1 MKISLIIGIT
11 VTLIVSSCF
20 NKIAAQNNSVWGSV
34 ENIEELLSSDAY
46 LNLAKL
52 MSLTEKQILPSSK
65 NPMLLKV
72 YEFSCNCNEADLY
85 TAVTQTPGILGV
97 EYGPKYE
104 SLVLPNDY
112 YAEFPTMYPLDLINA
127 EQAWE
132 STHGDTNIILG
143 ITDVNYDI
151 THEELVGKYVYY
163 DTMNSAVPTHGN
175 AVSILAAGNTDN
187 LVGLS
192 SIGYDLRLGLYR
204 MNYNEV
210 LYAAYAGSKVINM
223 SWTSG
228 CNSNIYQQLAMD
240 EACVAGAFLVAAAGN
255 GNTCGGPDSL
265 VYPAAYDNVFAVTSI
280 GPYDNHERYIGN
292 PNSTHQHNSTV
303 DLCAPGYDVPL
314 STAPGIYETGSGT
327 SFAAPYVTGTV
338 GLMLSVNP
346 CMSNAEIEN
355 ILKLSSVNVDALNPS
370 YAGLLGAGR
379 LDAEAAVEM
388 ALNSATN
395 INPCPIYN
403 DLCEGIIL
411 CDSSQ
416 SVYAGPCQ
424 TVFWGYT
431 DDYAT
436 VELNGL
442 TSGGNGATMSTWTD
456 QYGNI
461 MGIGNNITFLSDA
474 SGVSPGAFT
483 TRTYTLTHSDASGC
497 SVSGEVNVITYN
509 VKCPNPSGNP
519 DQAKIIICGKRG
531 RNCVPYNAVEHIL
544 ATCPGCTLGPC
555 KAISNCKSFGTANNE
570 FEAPAV
576 QVYPNPS
583 KGIINVK
590 TEENQTIDKIEIYN
604 CMGQLV
610 TTQLNSPFFTV
621 DITKEKGGIFFIK
634 AYFDD
639 QVTSTVVS
647 YF

>member
-1 MKISLIIGIT
+1 MRKFLLFGITTTLIIT
-11 VTLIVSSCF
+11 CCF

-34 ENIEELLSSDAY
+34 ENIEDLLSSDAY
-46 LNLAKL
+46 LQLDKL
-52 MSLTEKQILPSSK
+52 YSLTEEQILPSSK
-65 NPMLLKV
+65 NAELLKV
-72 YEFSCNCNEADLY
+72 YAFSCNCDEVDLY
-85 TAVTQTPGILGV
+85 TAITQVSGIQGV

-570 FEAPAV
+570 FEAPG
-576 QVYPNPS
+576 QVA
-583 KGIINVK
+583 
-590 TEENQTIDKIEIYN
+590 KI
-604 CMGQLV
+604 C
-610 TTQLNSPFFTV
+610 
-621 DITKEKGGIFFIK
+621 
-634 AYFDD
+634 
-639 QVTSTVVS
+639 STAL
-647 YF
+647 

>member
-1 MKISLIIGIT
+1 MRKFLLFGITTTLIIT
-11 VTLIVSSCF
+11 CCF

-34 ENIEELLSSDAY
+34 ENIEDLLSSDAY
-46 LNLAKL
+46 LQLDKL
-52 MSLTEKQILPSSK
+52 YSLTEEQILPSSK
-65 NPMLLKV
+65 NAELLKV
-72 YEFSCNCNEADLY
+72 YAFSCNCDEVDLY
-85 TAVTQTPGILGV
+85 TAITQVSGIQGV

-228 CNSNIYQQLAMD
+228 CNSNIYQQLAID

-395 INPCPIYN
+395 INP
-403 DLCEGIIL
+403 
-411 CDSSQ
+411 
-416 SVYAGPCQ
+416 
-424 TVFWGYT
+424 
-431 DDYAT
+431 
-436 VELNGL
+436 
-442 TSGGNGATMSTWTD
+442 
-456 QYGNI
+456 
-461 MGIGNNITFLSDA
+461 
-474 SGVSPGAFT
+474 
-483 TRTYTLTHSDASGC
+483 
-497 SVSGEVNVITYN
+497 
-509 VKCPNPSGNP
+509 
-519 DQAKIIICGKRG
+519 
-531 RNCVPYNAVEHIL
+531 
-544 ATCPGCTLGPC
+544 
-555 KAISNCKSFGTANNE
+555 
-570 FEAPAV
+570 
-576 QVYPNPS
+576 
-583 KGIINVK
+583 
-590 TEENQTIDKIEIYN
+590 
-604 CMGQLV
+604 
-610 TTQLNSPFFTV
+610 
-621 DITKEKGGIFFIK
+621 
-634 AYFDD
+634 
-639 QVTSTVVS
+639 
-647 YF
+647 